1 MEFGGGGGVGRGA
14 AGVGVDGGDGGVGEE
29 GGEDVG
35 ALGGLEVLGV
45 VGGKCEEQGVAR
57 MGGCMGNTYDEA
69 GSTREGYGRHLEC
82 GRACDEIAMS
92 ECYAVKK
99 KSGDEWPLSC
109 LYMNQAR
116 Y

>member
-1 MEFGGGGGVGRGA
+1 
-14 AGVGVDGGDGGVGEE
+14 
-29 GGEDVG
+29 
-35 ALGGLEVLGV
+35 
-45 VGGKCEEQGVAR
+45 
-57 MGGCMGNTYDEA
+57 MGNTYDEA
-69 GSTREGYGRHLEC
+69 GSTGEGYGRHLEC